1 MEPSTPENVLC
12 TPETPLR
19 SGLLTSP
26 LSSAPPSLM
35 LDGSEIEFEVEEG
48 EQSDSEEFEDDN
60 DINNET
66 IRTGK
71 AYHTRRRRKLQTI
84 VDAFRQVGWTI
95 DHFIKAWVNE
105 DYELEH
111 RRYRTRLLRQKALRR
126 ALKST
131 EYDIA
136 DSIFPTMEREMDSLI
151 GKTHFGTFKPT
162 DQLDMIDFQEAF
174 KTIQTTAPMWHK
186 LSTNFLSNARAHRKG
201 YAVQHQTNEIPKR
214 LFTITSI
221 ICHSRAKRR
230 SNYFASLLDA
240 YFIGSGVKRRVID
253 TLSGLGLCHTYVQCN
268 RLMAEIA
275 KNEKV

>member
-1 MEPSTPENVLC
+1 MEPPTPENVLC
-12 TPETPLR
+12 APETPLC

-26 LSSAPPSLM
+26 LSSAPSSLM
-35 LDGSEIEFEVEEG
+35 LDGSEIEVEAG

-60 DINNET
+60 EINNET

-71 AYHTRRRRKLQTI
+71 AYHTRRRKKLQRF
-84 VDAFRQVGWTI
+84 VDTFRQVGWTI
-95 DHFIKAWVNE
+95 DHFIKAWVN
-105 DYELEH
+105 DDCELKH

-126 ALKST
+126 ALQST

-136 DSIFPTMEREMDSLI
+136 DSVFSTMEREIDSLI
-151 GKTHFGTFKPT
+151 GKTHFGIFNPA
-162 DQLDMIDFQEAF
+162 DQLDIIDFQEAF

-186 LSTNFLSNARAHRKG
+186 LSTNFLRNARAHCKG
-201 YAVQHQTNEIPKR
+201 YAVQHQTNEIPRR

-221 ICHSRAKRR
+221 ICHSRAKKR

-240 YFIGSGVKRRVID
+240 YFIGSGVKRRVIE
-253 TLSGLGLCHTYVQCN
+253 TVSGLGLCHTYPQCK